1 MRFGPM
7 ESADV
12 ERLLRG
18 EECEM
23 ITARSAGGGDWWL
36 VAWISEALFAG
47 HVPRVEAIY
56 GSAEG
61 EGAEYLLLVVA
72 DVDLAVVGESGFAMR
87 VFPEPV
93 DGDEGFGEGG
103 HASDILDEELP
114 LLFFRVD
121 RDDG

>member
-1 MRFGPM
+1 M
-7 ESADV
+7 ESGDV

-36 VAWISEALFAG
+36 VAWIREALLAR
-47 HVPRVEAIY
+47 HVPRVEAIC
-56 GSAEG
+56 GSAER

-72 DVDLAVVGESGFAMR
+72 DVDLAVIGESSFAMR

-93 DGDEGFGEGG
+93 DGDEGFSEGRN
-103 HASDILDEELP
+103 ASDPFDEELTF
-114 LLFFRVD
+114 LSFCVD
-121 RDDG
+121 GDDR